1 MCFFFKIVLIYYR
14 VLRASQSCKERN
26 TYRFIKLTFIQQKK
40 NYIGL
45 MMNKI
50 KKYNDITL
58 KLNITNSEVKRTVTW

>member
-1 MCFFFKIVLIYYR
+1 MCFLFKIVLIYYR

-26 TYRFIKLTFIQQKK
+26 TYRFIKLTFIQKKK
-40 NYIGL
+40 NI

-58 KLNITNSEVKRTVTW
+58 KLNHYKF

>member
-1 MCFFFKIVLIYYR
+1 MCFLFKIVLIYYR
-14 VLRASQSCKERN
+14 VLRASHSRKERK

-40 NYIGL
+40 TYI

-58 KLNITNSEVKRTVTW
+58 KLNHYKF